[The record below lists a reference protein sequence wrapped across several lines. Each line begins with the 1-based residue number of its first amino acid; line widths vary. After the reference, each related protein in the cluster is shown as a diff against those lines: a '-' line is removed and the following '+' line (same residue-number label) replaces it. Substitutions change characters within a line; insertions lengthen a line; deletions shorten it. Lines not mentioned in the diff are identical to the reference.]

1 MTCLQWLLDNL
12 AVPDENPVIF
22 NVMTS
27 AAGLAVTE
35 CAGNSAQ
42 VYFWGLFFFL
52 PPSFSTFA
60 PSSLISLRM
69 KLWGRS
75 AWPLWVAYVVALV
88 MFCDDPA
95 SAGAP
100 LGPTGTSGLDNG
112 VNNGFF
118 SSFFSFLMISSK
130 LAQTQ
135 TPLQLSGGVITKRSM
150 WVRSAVIFSALLWF
164 SFITDWKCGAV
175 HGRLLLHELILTF
188 S

>member
-1 MTCLQWLLDNL
+1 MCWK
-12 AVPDENPVIF
+12 F
-22 NVMTS
+22 S
-27 AAGLAVTE
+27 
-35 CAGNSAQ
+35 S
-42 VYFWGLFFFL
+42 GLFLRPFL
-52 PPSFSTFA
+52 FSPSLPFSTFA

-112 VNNGFF
+112 VNKSIDDFF
-118 SSFFSFLMISSK
+118 AFLMISSK

-135 TPLQLSGGVITKRSM
+135 TPLQLSGGVITKRSE
-150 WVRSAVIFSALLWF
+150 WVRSAVIFSALWWL
-164 SFITDWKCGAV
+164 
-175 HGRLLLHELILTF
+175 
-188 S
+188 